1 MKKKALVTGKDI
13 ITSVISCI
21 AFIAVFTAI
30 VG

>member
-13 ITSVISCI
+13 IMSVISCI
-21 AFIAVFTAI
+21 VFITVFTAI